1 MSELKRSTVFWNVLL
16 TVVSTVLILVL
27 GDDILENL
35 IKFLA
40 LNSILMFVLLI
51 CGTLNDS
58 EMPQIFPFSCI
69 SFWALFMGILYGFY
83 LMIEKINKLIDGK

>member
-1 MSELKRSTVFWNVLL
+1 MSELKRSTIFWNVLL

-40 LNSILMFVLLI
+40 LNSILMFVLLLS
-51 CGTLNDS
+51 GTLNEY

-69 SFWALFMGILYGFY
+69 SFGALFMGVLYGFY
-83 LMIEKINKLIDGK
+83 LIIVKINKFIDGE